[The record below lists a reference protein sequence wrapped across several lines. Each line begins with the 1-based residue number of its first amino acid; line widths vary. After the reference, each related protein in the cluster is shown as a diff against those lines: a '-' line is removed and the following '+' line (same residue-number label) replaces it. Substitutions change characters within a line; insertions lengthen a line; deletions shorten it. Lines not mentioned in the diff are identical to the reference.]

1 LRGKLSCRR
10 DGTYLITG
18 GLGVL
23 GLEVARWLATRGATR
38 IVLAGRR
45 PFPPRRDWDS
55 VTEEVTRRQIEVIRA
70 LEASGV
76 TVRALALDVTDA
88 DQAARLLAPDALE
101 LPPIRGVVHAA
112 GVLDNRMAAG
122 VDAASLKTVL
132 SPKVVGAWVL
142 HRLFPPGSLDF
153 FALFSSCGQLLGLP
167 GQASYGAANAF
178 LDALATHRGA
188 DAVSLGWTSWRGKGM
203 AVNAAVDAE
212 LRARGVADISPPE
225 AFGAWNLAHRYGLH
239 YAAVLPI
246 LPPEPGMERLP
257 LLAELS
263 TVDLPEPASE
273 DGDRLDGLGPQE
285 LRAHLLG
292 VVAGQIATEMRLA
305 TTDLD
310 PRRSLAEQGLDS
322 VMTIVIRR
330 RLEKRFGHRL
340 PATLLWHQPT
350 VAAIADHLAELLSGQ
365 PAEVAA

>member
-1 LRGKLSCRR
+1 
-10 DGTYLITG
+10 
-18 GLGVL
+18 
-23 GLEVARWLATRGATR
+23 
-38 IVLAGRR
+38 
-45 PFPPRRDWDS
+45 
-55 VTEEVTRRQIEVIRA
+55 
-70 LEASGV
+70 
-76 TVRALALDVTDA
+76 
-88 DQAARLLAPDALE
+88 
-101 LPPIRGVVHAA
+101 
-112 GVLDNRMAAG
+112 
-122 VDAASLKTVL
+122 
-132 SPKVVGAWVL
+132 
-142 HRLFPPGSLDF
+142 
-153 FALFSSCGQLLGLP
+153 
-167 GQASYGAANAF
+167 
-178 LDALATHRGA
+178 
-188 DAVSLGWTSWRGKGM
+188 
-203 AVNAAVDAE
+203 
-212 LRARGVADISPPE
+212 
-225 AFGAWNLAHRYGLH
+225 
-239 YAAVLPI
+239 
-246 LPPEPGMERLP
+246 MERLP
-257 LLAELS
+257 LLAGLS